1 VIMAELED
9 QVAGQSG
16 SLRLIE
22 LLRQGQDSN

>member
-1 VIMAELED
+1 MAELED